1 MYLNTQK
8 INFASPKL
16 YIDST
21 SSKSLFETCF
31 TQEMSDNIF
40 QRRFLREM
48 LKCLEQSYATSCYD
62 LFFSFLPFFARQND
76 RHTFTKEKERN
87 DINLSNVALQKDG

>member
-1 MYLNTQK
+1 
-8 INFASPKL
+8 
-16 YIDST
+16 
-21 SSKSLFETCF
+21 
-31 TQEMSDNIF
+31 
-40 QRRFLREM
+40 M

-87 DINLSNVALQKDG
+87 DINLSSVALHKDG

>member
-1 MYLNTQK
+1 
-8 INFASPKL
+8 
-16 YIDST
+16 
-21 SSKSLFETCF
+21 
-31 TQEMSDNIF
+31 MSDNIL

-87 DINLSNVALQKDG
+87 DINLSNVALHKDG